1 MKILHIAPNAYPFVG
16 GIEVILKFLSKT
28 EHELGRNE
36 LVIAFP
42 DRSHVFSGNF
52 EVEKTRIIP
61 LQVLKPK
68 QSIHFFPKPKY
79 SPREIVQIFSNYRAL
94 IAKESPDIIHLH
106 DYSEASMPA
115 ISVGNALGVP
125 IVQHLHSLIDESYP
139 RDLISNFKN
148 LEHFICV
155 SLAVKNSL
163 DLALGYESG
172 AQVLPN
178 SIPPKVWSDSRNP
191 RRKNHIL
198 MVGRCV
204 PSKGF
209 DIGIKVLENLRTD
222 GVSASLEII
231 GNGPSLGT
239 LIATSRHSG
248 SDKYIHFAKMK
259 TREEIF
265 ESMLRASVML
275 IPSQSKE
282 GFSLVALEAAMCELP
297 VVATN
302 IGGLP
307 ETVSDQVTGF
317 IVEATDIADM
327 TEKVKLILSDPE
339 LAENMGKAARIRHQ
353 SEYNYDQYIEKLNT
367 IYSNVIS
374 SQKIG

>member
-1 MKILHIAPNAYPFVG
+1 MKVLHIAPNAYPFVG

-28 EHELGRNE
+28 EQERGRNE

-42 DRSHVFSGNF
+42 DRSHVFSGEF

-61 LQVLKPK
+61 LQVLIRK
-68 QSIHFFPKPKY
+68 QSLHFFPKPKY
-79 SPREIVQIFSNYRAL
+79 TPREIVQIFSNYRSL
-94 IAKESPDIIHLH
+94 IAKESPDVIHLH

-125 IVQHLHSLIDESYP
+125 IIQHLHSLIDESYP
-139 RDLISNFKN
+139 KDLIANFKN
-148 LEHFICV
+148 LKHFICV
-155 SLAVKNSL
+155 SVAVKNSL
-163 DLALGYESG
+163 DLALGYKSC

-178 SIPPKVWSDSRNP
+178 AIPPIVWPDSKNLRK
-191 RRKNHIL
+191 KNHIL

-209 DIGIKVLENLRTD
+209 DIGIKVLENLRND
-222 GVSASLEII
+222 GLSATLEII

-239 LIATSRHSG
+239 LMANSQHRG
-248 SDKYIHFAKMK
+248 SDEYIYFAKLK

-265 ESMLRASVML
+265 ESMRRASVML
-275 IPSQSKE
+275 IPSQSQE

-297 VVATN
+297 VVATD

-307 ETVSDQVTGF
+307 ETISDQVTGF
-317 IVEATDIADM
+317 IVKATDIRGL
-327 TEKVKLILSDPE
+327 TERVKLILSDQE
-339 LAENMGKAARIRHQ
+339 LAKNMGRAARLRQQ
-353 SEYNYDQYIEKLNT
+353 SEYSYEQYVEKLNAL
-367 IYSNVIS
+367 YSNVIA
-374 SQKIG
+374 SQ